1 MAPNEIFNEIES
13 KVLGLMENKEF
24 EEVHAL
30 IKSFQLGLYSMET
43 VILINE
49 RKYYEAEQLL
59 NVTLEKVGQTFDLLY
74 NLGYIYEVTGR
85 FKEAVDKYNVCIDY
99 CENEQLK
106 KDIKKNVDKL
116 VNEHNNEPL
125 VSVCMPIYNDEKDI
139 IKSVNSI
146 LNQTYQNF
154 EIIICDNNSEDKT
167 FKLLEG
173 IKDKRIRLIKNEK
186 NIGWMLN
193 SNKVLNL
200 AIGEYV
206 VTLHGDDSFQQNYI
220 ESVVRIFNI
229 NKNVGI
235 IHFIDENMKKICFD
249 NQSYFSSKKYYSKI
263 ASLNCMPP
271 PTQTAFRRRSLI
283 DTNYYEKDYW
293 TSEARL
299 SMKIAEQGFDAY
311 IEGKYLF
318 ERYGGIEKDSSQI
331 DKQILRFKHL
341 FKFYEE
347 YKNDSRIN
355 KMDLVNLK
363 NSVCQSFLA
372 IYNFKNVNDL
382 TRKSFKESKEILK
395 VDLELFETIFDYIV
409 DGN

>member
-1 MAPNEIFNEIES
+1 MTPNEIFNEIES
-13 KVLGLMENKEF
+13 KVLKLMENKEF
-24 EEVHAL
+24 KEVHSL
-30 IKSFQLGLYSMET
+30 IRNFQLGLYSMQT
-43 VILINE
+43 VVLVNE
-49 RKYYEAEQLL
+49 KKYSEAEELL
-59 NVTLEKVGQTFDLLY
+59 NVTLRKVGQTFDLLY

-85 FKEAVDKYNVCIDY
+85 FKEAIDKYNACIDC

-125 VSVCMPIYNDEKDI
+125 VSVCMPVYNDEKDI

-167 FKLLEG
+167 LKLLEG
-173 IKDKRIRLIKNEK
+173 IKDKRIRLIKNEE

-206 VTLHGDDSFQQNYI
+206 VTLHGDDSFKDTYI
-220 ESVVRIFNI
+220 ESAVKIFNI
-229 NKNVGI
+229 NENVGI

-249 NQSYFSSKKYYSKI
+249 NQSYFNSKKYYSKI
-263 ASLNCMPP
+263 ASLRCMPP
-271 PTQTAFRRRSLI
+271 PTQTAFRRKALSG
-283 DTNYYEKDYW
+283 TNYYEKNYW

-299 SMKIAEQGFDAY
+299 SMKIAEQGFDGY
-311 IEGKYLF
+311 IEGRYLF
-318 ERYGGIEKDSSQI
+318 ERYGGAEKDSSQI

-341 FKFYEE
+341 FEFYED
-347 YKNDSRIN
+347 YKIDSRIN
-355 KMDLVNLK
+355 KIDLVNLK
-363 NSVCQSFLA
+363 NSVCESFLV
-372 IYNFKNVNDL
+372 IYRFKNINDL
-382 TRKSFKESKEILK
+382 TKKSFKESKEILK
-395 VDLELFETIFDYIV
+395 TDLELFETIFDYIV